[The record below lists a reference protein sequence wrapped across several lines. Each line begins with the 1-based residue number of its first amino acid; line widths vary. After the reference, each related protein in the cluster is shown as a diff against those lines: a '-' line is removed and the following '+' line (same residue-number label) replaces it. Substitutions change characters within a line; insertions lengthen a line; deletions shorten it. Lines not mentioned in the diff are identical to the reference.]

1 MGIAA
6 TLVYAI
12 VSAVGNEAFAITPVF
27 ASIIGQVA
35 SAGVSYFGHSL
46 FSFRVKTNHQAY
58 LLRFL
63 IIAAIMFALN
73 SAVTWLIADVLKLSP
88 RIAIA
93 TVASSFQSSIM
104 SAIGFGFSRRVRF
117 RQIWRERP
125 WPARRPN
132 STRVRDEPGH
142 ANSRALGRW
151 PTI

>member
-93 TVASSFQSSIM
+93 TVAVLIP
-104 SAIGFGFSRRVRF
+104 IVNYVCNRF
-117 RQIWRERP
+117 WVFTP
-125 WPARRPN
+125 GPVPANLARA
-132 STRVRDEPGH
+132 SMASQATEFDAGPG
-142 ANSRALGRW
+142 
-151 PTI
+151 